1 MWLLAW
7 HESSGAS
14 WPYDGRSVV
23 ALQSRGRTA
32 RGVSGRAVAD
42 EQARRQPL
50 AHEFVAEQLRR
61 EIALG
66 LFAPRSSLPPERE
79 LAAVFGVGIMTVH
92 RAIRLL
98 EAEVLVTSKRG
109 RGGGTFVV
117 GAARDEESTQQL
129 QARARREKTVIE
141 EALDCRLELEPRVV
155 ARAAR
160 RRTAEDLSL
169 LRQLL
174 DDAAATDD
182 DVEFTKLD
190 ARFHIG
196 LAQAAKNKFLADAL
210 EQVRAELY
218 VVVLLLPDTPMWRQR
233 SLTEHEDIFTAVK
246 AGEAKQAAQASTR
259 HVSHSVASARALL
272 HSL

>member
-1 MWLLAW
+1 M
-7 HESSGAS
+7 
-14 WPYDGRSVV
+14 SVSEEV
-23 ALQSRGRTA
+23 AG
-32 RGVSGRAVAD
+32 D
-42 EQARRQPL
+42 EQAPRQPL
-50 AHEFVAEQLRR
+50 AHEYVAEQLRR
-61 EIALG
+61 QIALG

-79 LAAVFGVGIMTVH
+79 LASVFGVGIMTVH

-98 EAEVLVTSKRG
+98 ESEVLVTSRRG

-117 GAARDEESTQQL
+117 GGSRDDGATQQL
-129 QARARREKTVIE
+129 QARARRDRQAIE
-141 EALDCRLELEPRVV
+141 EALDCRLDLEPRVV

-160 RRTAEDLSL
+160 HRSAADIASL
-169 LRQLL
+169 RGLL

-196 LAQAAKNKFLADAL
+196 VAQAAKNRFLADAL

-218 VVVLLLPDTPMWRQR
+218 VIVLLLPDTPMWQQR
-233 SLTEHEDIFTAVK
+233 SLADHGRIFAAVEQGDAEK
-246 AGEAKQAAQASTR
+246 AAQASSR
-259 HVSHSVASARALL
+259 HVRHTVASARALL

>member
-1 MWLLAW
+1 VGEVEA
-7 HESSGAS
+7 
-14 WPYDGRSVV
+14 
-23 ALQSRGRTA
+23 
-32 RGVSGRAVAD
+32 AD
-42 EQARRQPL
+42 QQARRQPL
-50 AHEFVAEQLRR
+50 VHEYVAEQLRR

-66 LFAPRSSLPPERE
+66 LFASRSSLPPERE
-79 LAAVFGVGIMTVH
+79 LASVFGVGIMTVH

-98 EAEVLVTSKRG
+98 ESEALVTSRRG

-117 GAARDEESTQQL
+117 GGARDDGATRQL
-129 QARARREKTVIE
+129 QARVRRDRQAIE

-155 ARAAR
+155 AWAAR
-160 RRTAEDLSL
+160 RRSGADLKA
-169 LRQLL
+169 LRELL

-196 LAQAAKNKFLADAL
+196 LAQAARNRFLSDVL

-233 SLTEHEDIFTAVK
+233 SLAEHERIFAAVK
-246 AGEAKQAAQASTR
+246 LGDAESAAQASAR
-259 HVSHSVASARALL
+259 HVRHTVASARALL

>member
-1 MWLLAW
+1 MT
-7 HESSGAS
+7 E
-14 WPYDGRSVV
+14 VV
-23 ALQSRGRTA
+23 AP
-32 RGVSGRAVAD
+32 D

-50 AHEFVAEQLRR
+50 AHEYVAEQLRR
-61 EIALG
+61 EITLG

-79 LAAVFGVGIMTVH
+79 LASVFGVGIMTVH

-98 EAEVLVTSKRG
+98 ESEALVTSRRG

-117 GAARDEESTQQL
+117 GGARDDGATKQL
-129 QARARREKTVIE
+129 QAKARRDRQAIE

-155 ARAAR
+155 AWAAR
-160 RRTAEDLSL
+160 RRSAADVKSL
-169 LRQLL
+169 RELL

-196 LAQAAKNKFLADAL
+196 LAQAAKNRFLADAL
-210 EQVRAELY
+210 EQIRAELY
-218 VVVLLLPDTPMWRQR
+218 VVVLLLPDTPMWQQR
-233 SLTEHEDIFTAVK
+233 SLAEHERIFTAVK
-246 AGEAKQAAQASTR
+246 LGDAERAAQASAR
-259 HVSHSVASARALL
+259 HVRHSVASARALL

>member
-1 MWLLAW
+1 M
-7 HESSGAS
+7 SAS
-14 WPYDGRSVV
+14 EEV
-23 ALQSRGRTA
+23 AA
-32 RGVSGRAVAD
+32 AD
-42 EQARRQPL
+42 QPTRRQPL
-50 AHEFVAEQLRR
+50 VHEYVAEQLRR

-98 EAEVLVTSKRG
+98 ESEVLVTSRRG

-117 GAARDEESTQQL
+117 GDNRDDGATKQL
-129 QARARREKTVIE
+129 QERVRQERKAIE
-141 EALDCRLELEPRVV
+141 EALDCRMELEPRIV

-160 RRTAEDLSL
+160 HRTAADLAA

-174 DDAAATDD
+174 DDAAGTDD

-190 ARFHIG
+190 ARFHIKV
-196 LAQAAKNKFLADAL
+196 AQSAKNRFLTDAL
-210 EQVRAELY
+210 EQVRAQLY
-218 VVVLLLPDTPMWRQR
+218 VIVLLLPDTEMWQQR
-233 SLTEHEDIFTAVK
+233 TLTEHQRIFIALQQGDAEK
-246 AGEAKQAAQASTR
+246 ASQAAAR
-259 HVSHSVASARALL
+259 HVRHTLASARALL

>member
-1 MWLLAW
+1 M
-7 HESSGAS
+7 H
-14 WPYDGRSVV
+14 DV
-23 ALQSRGRTA
+23 ARGRTA
-32 RGVSGRAVAD
+32 RGVSEEATTD
-42 EQARRQPL
+42 EQARRQPF
-50 AHEFVAEQLRR
+50 AHEYVAEQLRR

-79 LAAVFGVGIMTVH
+79 LASIFGVGIMTVH

-98 EAEVLVTSKRG
+98 ESEVLVTSKRG

-117 GAARDEESTQQL
+117 GAARHEEATRQL
-129 QARARREKTVIE
+129 QARARRERETIE

-160 RRTAEDLSL
+160 HRTTEELSA

-190 ARFHIG
+190 ARFHTS

-233 SLTEHEDIFTAVK
+233 SLTEHERIFAAVK
-246 AGEAKQAAQASTR
+246 TGDAKQAEQASAR
-259 HVSHSVASARALL
+259 HVGHSAASARALL

>member
-1 MWLLAW
+1 VSQ
-7 HESSGAS
+7 ES
-14 WPYDGRSVV
+14 
-23 ALQSRGRTA
+23 
-32 RGVSGRAVAD
+32 AVE

-50 AHEFVAEQLRR
+50 AHEYVAEQLRR

-79 LAAVFGVGIMTVH
+79 LASIFGVGIMTVH

-98 EAEVLVTSKRG
+98 ESEVLVTSKRG

-117 GAARDEESTQQL
+117 GAARDEGATRQL
-129 QARARREKTVIE
+129 QARARRRREALE

-155 ARAAR
+155 AWAAR
-160 RRTAEDLSL
+160 RRTAADLSS
-169 LRQLL
+169 LRRLL
-174 DDAAATDD
+174 DEAALTND

-196 LAQAAKNKFLADAL
+196 LASSASNKFLADAL
-210 EQVRAELY
+210 ERVRAELY
-218 VVVLLLPDTPMWRQR
+218 VLVLLLPDTPMWRQR
-233 SLTEHEDIFTAVK
+233 SLTEHETIFAAVK
-246 AGEAKQAAQASTR
+246 AGDARQAAQASAR
-259 HVSHSVASARALL
+259 HVRHSVTSARALL